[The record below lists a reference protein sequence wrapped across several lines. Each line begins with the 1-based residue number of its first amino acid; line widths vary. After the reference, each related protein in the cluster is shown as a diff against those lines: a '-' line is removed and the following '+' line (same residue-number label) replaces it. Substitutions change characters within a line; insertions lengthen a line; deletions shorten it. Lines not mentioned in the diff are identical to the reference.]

1 MNKPKVI
8 SLRQAVEA
16 LERLAKAVRET
27 GDDSGGRAGVI
38 VESLR
43 GPVVHGIQLAIEQLK
58 ALEQYE
64 VNVVCTAR
72 IVEKYG
78 IPEQMW
84 DAAEDQT
91 IRRMTEEFGEYA
103 RKEGLIDVVTDHIP
117 GRPPEYGTR
126 VTMRAAFIQKVEP
139 QAYTP
144 QYRGHCMTAE
154 QFNAIWN
161 DNEGE
166 DDGV

>member
-1 MNKPKVI
+1 MEKPKVI

-16 LERLAKAVRET
+16 LETLAKAVRET
-27 GDDSGGRAGVI
+27 GDDSGGRAGVLC
-38 VESLR
+38 EALR

-64 VNVVCTAR
+64 ATVVCTAR

-78 IPEQMW
+78 IPERMW
-84 DAAEDQT
+84 DVAEQQT
-91 IRRMTEEFGEYA
+91 IRRMTEGFGEYA

-139 QAYTP
+139 EFKMP
-144 QYRGHCMTAE
+144 EGGE
-154 QFNAIWN
+154 Q
-161 DNEGE
+161 E
-166 DDGV
+166 